1 MAHKRTYL
9 DYNATAPAWPEV
21 VDVVAE
27 TLRYGGNASSVHG
40 EGRHA
45 RKIIET
51 AREQTAGL
59 AGAAP
64 ADVIFTSGGSEANS
78 LAIRG
83 LTSAQNIQSIVVSAV
98 EHPSVLEAAAHS
110 DCALKIL
117 AVDANGIVQ
126 LDELRAILG
135 DNPGS
140 LVSVMLANNETG
152 VIQPIPAI
160 ADIVHEFGGWLHVD
174 AVQAAGKI
182 AFDFNELGAD
192 LMSLSGHKIGGPHGV
207 GALIVRSGLELAPQI
222 RGGGQELGRRAG
234 TENLA
239 GIAGF
244 GRAAEIVSSKHQA
257 WKSIETERNEFED
270 RLQRESDSLVIFGR
284 DVDRLP
290 NTTCFSAPGMSAETM
305 VIALDLAGY
314 AVSSGSACSSGK
326 VARSHVLDAMGVP
339 EELTRGA
346 LRISLG
352 WETDS
357 HALAGLTDEWLK
369 IYARKK
375 PGEQA
380 DAA

>member
-1 MAHKRTYL
+1 MTGIRTYL

-21 VDVVAE
+21 VEIVTE
-27 TLRYGGNASSVHG
+27 TLTSGGNASSVHE
-40 EGRHA
+40 EGRRA
-45 RKIIET
+45 RKVIET
-51 AREQTAGL
+51 AREQVALMVGS
-59 AGAAP
+59 AP

-83 LTSAQNIQSIVVSAV
+83 LVSAHGIDSLVVSAI
-98 EHPSVLEAAAHS
+98 EHPSVHETAIHCGC
-110 DCALKIL
+110 DLKTL
-117 AVDANGIVQ
+117 SVDANGIVR
-126 LDELRAILG
+126 LDDLRAILRSS
-135 DNPGS
+135 PKS

-152 VIQPIPAI
+152 VIQPISAI
-160 ADIVHEFGGWLHVD
+160 GEVVREFGGLLHVD

-182 AFDFNELGAD
+182 AFGFDDLGAD
-192 LMSLSGHKIGGPHGV
+192 AISLSGHKIGGPHGI
-207 GALIVRSGLELAPQI
+207 GALIVGKSLKLDAQI

-244 GRAAEIVSSKHQA
+244 GLAAEIVSGKGKTMTGVAQ
-257 WKSIETERNEFED
+257 ERNAFED
-270 RLQRESDSLVIFGR
+270 KLRSEAEAVVIFGQ
-284 DVDRLP
+284 DVARIP
-290 NTTCFSAPGMSAETM
+290 NTTCFAAPGLSAETL

-326 VARSHVLDAMGVP
+326 VARSHVLDAMGVS
-339 EELTRGA
+339 EELARGA

-352 WETDS
+352 WDADTA
-357 HALAGLTDEWLK
+357 ALSALSDEWKK
-369 IYARKK
+369 IAARKR